1 MTGPAG
7 SGPDMVRSAGDD
19 GSAAGFE
26 QHRGRLFG
34 LAYRML
40 GSAADAE
47 DVVQD
52 AFLRWNG
59 ADRTAIDSPSAWL
72 TTVVSRLCLN
82 LLAAARVRR
91 EQHVGPW
98 LPEPVL
104 TEDGTL
110 GPQERAEQRE
120 SVSLAMLTVL
130 ERLTPTERA
139 VFVLREAFDY
149 SHRDTAEILELSE
162 AACRQLH
169 SRARRR
175 VQEEGARF
183 AADSAHQRELVE
195 RFLVAAS
202 TGDLAGLQEL
212 LTEDVTSWADG
223 GGRAPTARR
232 PVVGRDRVARYLVG
246 ALARFA
252 AGADVAVAEVNG
264 HLAVLGWLRGVLAG
278 VLAPEVAGGQI
289 QALRIVADPEKLRY
303 LDRQSADL
311 SRFAALRGPS

>member
-7 SGPDMVRSAGDD
+7 GEPDMPRTSGDD
-19 GSAAGFE
+19 GSAATFE

-59 ADRTAIDSPSAWL
+59 ADRAAIDSPAAWL

-82 LLAAARVRR
+82 LLTAARVRR
-91 EQHVGPW
+91 EEHVGPW

-104 TEDGTL
+104 TEHGTL

-139 VFVLREAFDY
+139 VFVLREAFNY
-149 SHRDTAEILELSE
+149 SHRETAETL
-162 AACRQLH
+162 
-169 SRARRR
+169 
-175 VQEEGARF
+175 
-183 AADSAHQRELVE
+183 
-195 RFLVAAS
+195 
-202 TGDLAGLQEL
+202 
-212 LTEDVTSWADG
+212 
-223 GGRAPTARR
+223 
-232 PVVGRDRVARYLVG
+232 
-246 ALARFA
+246 
-252 AGADVAVAEVNG
+252 
-264 HLAVLGWLRGVLAG
+264 
-278 VLAPEVAGGQI
+278 
-289 QALRIVADPEKLRY
+289 
-303 LDRQSADL
+303 DL
-311 SRFAALRGPS
+311 S